1 MIRRGSRHPR
11 CANGPAPHEAL
22 SDQVLP
28 AAAAA
33 RSWRATAHPSFAHQA
48 CAWPGPTHAPG
59 TAVWPRRPAAEE
71 ALTADQATAAQS
83 ELHTPSLA
91 ADADEE
97 GEHLSL

>member
-1 MIRRGSRHPR
+1 
-11 CANGPAPHEAL
+11 
-22 SDQVLP
+22 
-28 AAAAA
+28 
-33 RSWRATAHPSFAHQA
+33 
-48 CAWPGPTHAPG
+48 
-59 TAVWPRRPAAEE
+59 VWPRRPAAEE